1 LDTHEPGHIDLDVLH
16 ASSLASSLAISLQRE
31 NGALLPDTTVTD
43 ISRLGDLAAVEDVV
57 AEILHLEDGGVG
69 TSGRGLVEMR
79 LDHLADHDVMVALL
93 DDAGD
98 AALHGA
104 RCLDQQRRAGRALA
118 IGLPAQLA
126 ILDVD
131 RPEEGEGE
139 ALLLL
144 AQHVEREGA
153 RRLDDLVGAV

>member
-1 LDTHEPGHIDLDVLH
+1 MAGIAPLEWRAPS
-16 ASSLASSLAISLQRE
+16 AS
-31 NGALLPDTTVTD
+31 T
-43 ISRLGDLAAVEDVV
+43 AVENVV

-69 TSGRGLVEMR
+69 TSGRRLVEMS

-104 RCLDQQRRAGRALA
+104 RRVDQQRRARRALA
-118 IGLPAQLA
+118 IRLSGNLA
-126 ILDVD
+126 ILDVG

-139 ALLLL
+139 SLLLL
-144 AQHVEREGA
+144 AQ
-153 RRLDDLVGAV
+153 